1 MRTTPSNQE
10 LAMMTTTMQPAH
22 DSTRRGAASALQA
35 LLPEL
40 VALSL
45 DAKQAHW
52 NMTGRTFL
60 PLHAFTD
67 VLAADARSWADRV
80 AERAVVLGFAV
91 DARPGTVAAV
101 AGDFP
106 AGRLGDRD
114 VVIGLCSLIEKAST
128 TARGALEQLSA
139 ADPVAHDLTV
149 AILEG
154 LEKHGWM
161 LRAHLV

>member
-1 MRTTPSNQE
+1 
-10 LAMMTTTMQPAH
+10 MTTTTLQPTTLQPTP
-22 DSTRRGAASALQA
+22 DSARLGAASALQK
-35 LLPEL
+35 LLPQL

-52 NMTGRTFL
+52 NMTGRAFL

-67 VLAADARSWADRV
+67 LVADDARSWADRV

-114 VVIGLCSLIEKAST
+114 VVIGLGDLIDRAST
-128 TARGALEQLSA
+128 TARSGLEYLSV
-139 ADPVAHDLTV
+139 ADPVSHDLTV

-154 LEKHGWM
+154 LEKHHWM